1 MKRQP
6 RKVAPGKAL
15 ATTDQEL
22 DMLALITPTDI
33 DEAKADGRR
42 NMTRRGRALLEARKA
57 EGDNAVPLGS

>member
-15 ATTDQEL
+15 NTPDSEL

-42 NMTRRGRALLEARKA
+42 NMTPRGRALLEARKPKQ
-57 EGDNAVPLGS
+57 EE